1 MRSSWY
7 YYVIYMPTCISHFH
21 GYTILLF
28 PPKKKNDEKVI
39 YLAKQLT
46 MLLSLKSCETV
57 QFTIY
62 AERGKN
68 ACEVY
73 KKNPL
78 KTRLVWVAM
87 YPKWVAAFNYNQSIF
102 SIILAVN
109 FNFSISQLPLMLTLT
124 MIYGDV
130 INRQTDRRTDRQT
143 KQIIF
148 PIFSIAGRSKV

>member
-1 MRSSWY
+1 MHLSLPWVY
-7 YYVIYMPTCISHFH
+7 YLAFSA
-21 GYTILLF
+21 
-28 PPKKKNDEKVI
+28 KKKNDEKVI

-78 KTRLVWVAM
+78 KTRLV
-87 YPKWVAAFNYNQSIF
+87 
-102 SIILAVN
+102 
-109 FNFSISQLPLMLTLT
+109 
-124 MIYGDV
+124 
-130 INRQTDRRTDRQT
+130 
-143 KQIIF
+143 
-148 PIFSIAGRSKV
+148 